1 MADPNSY
8 DGLSSFRLQWQQEL
22 ENNMSD
28 ARVRRESS
36 ADVEN
41 LVERLDNVQFDDEL
55 DQARLFFNKA
65 VLLERQ
71 GKVFD
76 AIPLYKKAVN
86 LVPDIEYQMHE
97 AAQQVDAESNNNQV
111 QIEVIPTNPSTT
123 TTIHDEDD
131 ELDDNVDLS
140 ARFLDSFQETG
151 GRWCERAADSN
162 STSLHISDL
171 PVEVFLIIS
180 RWIVSNEL
188 DIQALEKSALVCK
201 GFYLY
206 ARDPKLWRMICLK
219 VWGLQLGTLNGSE
232 FSSWRQMYFQRSRLR
247 FNGSYISKTEYF
259 RLGENSFQDSAYK
272 PVHHVEYYRYLRF
285 FPDGIVLMFTTAD
298 EPLIGVRRLKS
309 RDPKRKEILRGFYR
323 LHNDMV
329 TIMLQKTVMGEA
341 PTITVEQVKRKRNE
355 KRMPPKAPAA
365 YEQIFQIQLEIRDS
379 SKRRFNQLHWK
390 QYKIIKRRN
399 DVELSSSEFPLSKD
413 QYPMF
418 HFTRVD
424 QYLEDSNS
432 ILAT

>member
-1 MADPNSY
+1 MTDPA
-8 DGLSSFRLQWQQEL
+8 DGLTSFRLQWQQEL
-22 ENNMSD
+22 ENNLSG

-36 ADVEN
+36 ADVEE
-41 LVERLDNVQFDDEL
+41 LEQRLDNVEISSEL
-55 DQARLFFNKA
+55 DQARIFFHKA

-97 AAQQVDAESNNNQV
+97 AAKQVDAEKKNNNQV

-123 TTIHDEDD
+123 TTTAHDID
-131 ELDDNVDLS
+131 ELDDNVDLC
-140 ARFLDSFQETG
+140 ARFLDSFQESG

-219 VWGLQLGTLNGSE
+219 VWGLQLGTLNGSA
-232 FSSWRQMYFQRSRLR
+232 FNSWRQMYFQRSRLR
-247 FNGSYISKTEYF
+247 FNGCYISKTEYF

-309 RDPKRKEILRGFYR
+309 RDPKRKEVLRGFYR

-341 PTITVEQVKRKRNE
+341 PTIIAEQVKRKKNE
-355 KRMPPKAPAA
+355 KRVPPKAPVA
-365 YEQIFQIQLEIRDS
+365 YEQVFQIQLEIRDS
-379 SKRRFNQLHWK
+379 SKRRFSLLHWK

-424 QYLEDSNS
+424 QYLEESNS